1 MNVFVSRDGQTFGP
15 YTIDQARQYLQSGQL
30 LATDFGLHEGESEW
44 KNLAE
49 LLGPIQETV
58 TQPVAVPVSPVQ
70 SQKKVQSSSSVTSNK
85 TKSSSRKKSGN
96 VRMNRGQSVV
106 VTKQKGIFSRIFSTL
121 IVFCVTCILAV
132 GLVVGLYFAM
142 PTKVGPVLEK
152 FGILSVKNET
162 KAAGKVPVAAP
173 VPGNPL
179 EITLNEDDWQRLRST
194 DIIILP
200 MEKGEGFRILSP
212 PERERG
218 LNDDDL
224 EALLPLSRE
233 IISLD
238 LTHAEISDQGL
249 ITLSKLINL
258 QRLYLEGNKGIS
270 VEGIAQLKSL
280 ENLSYLNL
288 VRIELNEKLVD
299 QLISMENLR
308 EIYLFETGLDESSI
322 ARLKEARPKVFVNG
336 G

>member
-1 MNVFVSRDGQTFGP
+1 MN
-15 YTIDQARQYLQSGQL
+15 ID
-30 LATDFGLHEGESEW
+30 
-44 KNLAE
+44 
-49 LLGPIQETV
+49 P
-58 TQPVAVPVSPVQ
+58 
-70 SQKKVQSSSSVTSNK
+70 
-85 TKSSSRKKSGN
+85 
-96 VRMNRGQSVV
+96 
-106 VTKQKGIFSRIFSTL
+106 
-121 IVFCVTCILAV
+121 
-132 GLVVGLYFAM
+132 
-142 PTKVGPVLEK
+142 EK
-152 FGILSVKNET
+152 FTELGISAIKEMAEVAKRNGQQEVEVWHLLSALMAQE
-162 KAAGKVPVAAP
+162 
-173 VPGNPL
+173 
-179 EITLNEDDWQRLRST
+179 RST

-200 MEKGEGFRILSP
+200 MENAEGFRILSP

-238 LTHAEISDQGL
+238 LTHAEISDRGL
-249 ITLSKLINL
+249 VTLSNLINL

-280 ENLSYLNL
+280 KNLSYLNL
-288 VRIELNEKLVD
+288 VRIELNKDLVD

>member
-1 MNVFVSRDGQTFGP
+1 MNIFVSRDGQTFGP
-15 YTIDQARQYLQSGQL
+15 YSVDQAKQFLEAGQL
-30 LATDFGLHEGESEW
+30 LDSDYALFEGESEW
-44 KNLAE
+44 KNLGV
-49 LLGPIQETV
+49 LLGSNFQPINQPIVAPIQPQQT
-58 TQPVAVPVSPVQ
+58 AR
-70 SQKKVQSSSSVTSNK
+70 SSSSKILNK
-85 TKSSSRKKSGN
+85 KKSANVKRGGN

-106 VTKQKGIFSRIFSTL
+106 ITKQKGIFSRIFSTL
-121 IVFCVTCILAV
+121 IVFSVTCLLAG
-132 GLVVGLYFAM
+132 GLVAGFYFAM
-142 PTKVGPVLEK
+142 PTRVGPMLEK

-162 KAAGKVPVAAP
+162 KKAGTVPVARP

-179 EITLNEDDWQRLRST
+179 EITLNEDDWLRLRST

-200 MEKGEGFRILSP
+200 MANGEGFRILSP

-224 EALLPLSRE
+224 EALLPMSRE

-288 VRIELNEKLVD
+288 VRIELNEELVD